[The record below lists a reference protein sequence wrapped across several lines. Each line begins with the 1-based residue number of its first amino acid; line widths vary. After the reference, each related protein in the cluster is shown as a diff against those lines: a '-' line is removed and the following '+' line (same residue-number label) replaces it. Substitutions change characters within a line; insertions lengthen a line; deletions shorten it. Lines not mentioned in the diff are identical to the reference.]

1 MLGII
6 SLATSVILMSMNG
19 DTLALGEQN
28 KGYYAPVLF
37 ISIILALWIG
47 MRPVTSV
54 FGDTINYAIIY
65 RALDTS
71 EFPSL
76 SFSSEWGW
84 EIFTY
89 LCKLNGLHVSTYF
102 TIIAVLYTLT
112 GLWAMKRFVPTSPF
126 LGMLFLVGSAF
137 FFSYGTNGLRNGL
150 ACNLTLLFMAYALE
164 ERYAK
169 AALMAIIALSI
180 HRSVMLPIVSTVVT
194 LTLVRNPF
202 SALYIWIGSI
212 ICSLFFNEFFSSLV
226 SLIRID
232 SRIDLYL
239 SASENTL
246 LTDAESGG
254 FFRWDFLLYS
264 ALPIIYFLYIN
275 SKGVRDG
282 WFNTLIITYL
292 LSNSLWILLIRT
304 AFSNRFAY
312 LSWFLMPVIFV
323 YPLCNMRAWAN
334 QNQAAGIILF
344 LYISMSIIMCLLFFL

>member
-1 MLGII
+1 MLGLI
-6 SLATSVILMSMNG
+6 SLATSIILMSMNG
-19 DTLALGEQN
+19 DTLAVGEQN

-54 FGDTINYAIIY
+54 FGDTIHYAIIY
-65 RALDTS
+65 WRPDTD
-71 EFPSL
+71 EFPAL
-76 SFSSEWGW
+76 TLGSEWGW
-84 EIFTY
+84 KIFTY
-89 LCKLNGLHVSTYF
+89 LCRHNGLHVSTYF

-112 GLWAMKRFVPTSPF
+112 GLWAVKRFVPTSPF

-180 HRSVMLPIVSTVVT
+180 HRSVMLPIASTVI
-194 LTLVRNPF
+194 
-202 SALYIWIGSI
+202 ALAVVKTPITAIYIWIGSI
-212 ICSLFFNEFFSSLV
+212 ICSLFFSGFFSSLISV
-226 SLIRID
+226 IGIDNRID
-232 SRIDLYL
+232 MYVT
-239 SASENTL
+239 NTGHFG
-246 LTDAESGG
+246 TSGAEFGG
-254 FFRWDFLLYS
+254 VFRWDFLLYS

-292 LSNSLWILLIRT
+292 LSNSLWILLIRA